1 MPLTLARTPDLIKME
16 EVRAAVAPFRDSVA
30 FADEVATVLSGE
42 GEQLTLRRLIRG
54 DLGESGKN
62 SSEEAT
68 GV

>member
-42 GEQLTLRRLIRG
+42 GEKLTLRRLIRG
-54 DLGESGKN
+54 ELGDCSEN
-62 SSEEAT
+62 STE
-68 GV
+68 V